1 MKAYINPD
9 SPQFFAFNI
18 WDVASA
24 KSVMDAAQIKQK
36 PIILQTSMKAFSLM
50 DLEAMRFFVT
60 TYAKKRLNHK
70 TYGI

>member
-36 PIILQTSMKAFSLM
+36 LWNSICTHSCNSTKH
-50 DLEAMRFFVT
+50 
-60 TYAKKRLNHK
+60 KRINN
-70 TYGI
+70 TAE